1 MDYLRSIDV
10 FSYILHLYTS
20 NPFYLFMLKEKKS
33 FFERLAGS
41 ISVEDE
47 DDSVDFMSPLPQDE
61 PEEEV
66 PIKHV
71 GSKTTVATGAA
82 RPKHMVTEEE
92 PEEDVEIEE
101 GELSVDVYQTNTEII
116 IEAMVAG
123 VKPEDLHLSITRDM
137 VTIKGRRDGN
147 TSVNHD
153 DYFYKE
159 LYWGTFTR
167 TILLPHEVEIEEAE
181 AVEKHGLLI
190 IRLPKVDKAR
200 QTKLKVKSI

>member
-1 MDYLRSIDV
+1 
-10 FSYILHLYTS
+10 
-20 NPFYLFMLKEKKS
+20 MLKEKKS

-41 ISVEDE
+41 ISVDDE
-47 DDSVDFMSPLPQDE
+47 EEQIDFQ
-61 PEEEV
+61 PEQELEEEVEEV
-66 PIKHV
+66 PIKHA
-71 GSKTTVATGAA
+71 SKRQEMPVASAPTRAKS
-82 RPKHMVTEEE
+82 RHLTLDEDMEEVD
-92 PEEDVEIEE
+92 PDMEE
-101 GELSVDVYQTNTEII
+101 GELSVDVYQTANEII

-147 TSVNHD
+147 TQVTHD

>member
-1 MDYLRSIDV
+1 
-10 FSYILHLYTS
+10 
-20 NPFYLFMLKEKKS
+20 MLKEKKS

-41 ISVEDE
+41 ISVDDEDE
-47 DDSVDFMSPLPQDE
+47 PIMPFEQDE
-61 PEEEV
+61 EEEEL

-71 GSKTTVATGAA
+71 ASKGKAPAA
-82 RPKHMVTEEE
+82 VSKSMIARHEEE
-92 PEEDVEIEE
+92 DEMEMEE
-101 GELSVDVYQTNTEII
+101 GELSVDVYQTPSEII

-137 VTIKGRRDGN
+137 VTIKGRREGN
-147 TSVNHD
+147 TQVTHD

-159 LYWGTFTR
+159 LYWGAFTR
-167 TILLPHEVEIEEAE
+167 SILLPHEVEIEEAE

>member
-1 MDYLRSIDV
+1 
-10 FSYILHLYTS
+10 
-20 NPFYLFMLKEKKS
+20 MLKEKKS

-41 ISVEDE
+41 ISVDDEDNDIDFTPEEDE
-47 DDSVDFMSPLPQDE
+47 M
-61 PEEEV
+61 EEEV

-71 GSKTTVATGAA
+71 GKRAETPLSKSRAHATRVADD
-82 RPKHMVTEEE
+82 
-92 PEEDVEIEE
+92 EDEMEMEE
-101 GELSVDVYQTNTEII
+101 GELSVDVYQTSNEII

-147 TSVNHD
+147 TQVTHD

-159 LYWGTFTR
+159 LYWGSFTR

-190 IRLPKVDKAR
+190 IRLPKLDKAR
-200 QTKLKVKSI
+200 QAKLKVKSI

>member
-1 MDYLRSIDV
+1 
-10 FSYILHLYTS
+10 
-20 NPFYLFMLKEKKS
+20 MLKEKKS

-47 DDSVDFMSPLPQDE
+47 DEQVDFTPERIDDE

-66 PIKHV
+66 PVKHM
-71 GSKTTVATGAA
+71 GAKAVPASQLA
-82 RPKHMVTEEE
+82 RPKHHVVEDDG
-92 PEEDVEIEE
+92 EDVDPEMEE
-101 GELSVDVYQTNTEII
+101 GELSVDVYQTNSEII

-137 VTIKGRRDGN
+137 VTVKGRRDGN
-147 TSVNHD
+147 TQVSHD

>member
-1 MDYLRSIDV
+1 
-10 FSYILHLYTS
+10 
-20 NPFYLFMLKEKKS
+20 MLKEKKS

-41 ISVEDE
+41 ISVDDEDEIDFIPEEEDEDEVVPIKHTTRRAEAASPKVRSHVAHIEEDE
-47 DDSVDFMSPLPQDE
+47 DD
-61 PEEEV
+61 
-66 PIKHV
+66 
-71 GSKTTVATGAA
+71 AA
-82 RPKHMVTEEE
+82 M
-92 PEEDVEIEE
+92 EE
-101 GELSVDVYQTNTEII
+101 GELSVDVYQTSNEII

-147 TSVNHD
+147 TQVTHD

-159 LYWGTFTR
+159 LYWGSFTR

-190 IRLPKVDKAR
+190 IRLPKLDKAR
-200 QTKLKVKSI
+200 QAKLKVKSI

>member
-1 MDYLRSIDV
+1 
-10 FSYILHLYTS
+10 
-20 NPFYLFMLKEKKS
+20 MLKEKKS

-41 ISVEDE
+41 ISVEEDE
-47 DDSVDFMSPLPQDE
+47 DQIDFQTEQDDDKEEMVPVRQSPPSRASAPSITHATLPTRSKIHHI
-61 PEEEV
+61 EEE
-66 PIKHV
+66 
-71 GSKTTVATGAA
+71 
-82 RPKHMVTEEE
+82 EEE
-92 PEEDVEIEE
+92 PVEE
-101 GELSVDVYQTNTEII
+101 GELSVDVYQTQNEII

-123 VKPEDLHLSITRDM
+123 VKPEDLHISITRDM
-137 VTIKGRRDGN
+137 VTVRGRRDGN
-147 TSVNHD
+147 TSVGHD

-190 IRLPKVDKAR
+190 LRLPKVDKAR

>member
-1 MDYLRSIDV
+1 
-10 FSYILHLYTS
+10 
-20 NPFYLFMLKEKKS
+20 MLKEKKS

-41 ISVEDE
+41 ISVDDEDE
-47 DDSVDFMSPLPQDE
+47 PIFVDYDREEDE
-61 PEEEV
+61 GEEH

-71 GSKTTVATGAA
+71 ASKGKASAAT
-82 RPKHMVTEEE
+82 PKVRSQHLVHNENEEV
-92 PEEDVEIEE
+92 DLEE
-101 GELSVDVYQTNTEII
+101 GELSVDVYQTPAEII

-147 TSVNHD
+147 NQVTHD
-153 DYFYKE
+153 DYFYRE
-159 LYWGTFTR
+159 LYWGSFTR
-167 TILLPHEVEIEEAE
+167 SILLPHEVEIEEAE

>member
-1 MDYLRSIDV
+1 
-10 FSYILHLYTS
+10 
-20 NPFYLFMLKEKKS
+20 MLKEKKS

-41 ISVEDE
+41 ISVDDE
-47 DDSVDFMSPLPQDE
+47 EELPVSTPVRE
-61 PEEEV
+61 VEEMEEV
-66 PIKHV
+66 PIKHQ
-71 GSKTTVATGAA
+71 SSR
-82 RPKHMVTEEE
+82 RPEPMPAPTPAPRTKRHLTLDEDMEEVD
-92 PEEDVEIEE
+92 PDLEE
-101 GELSVDVYQTNTEII
+101 GELSVDVYQTNNEII

-147 TSVNHD
+147 TQVSHD

>member
-1 MDYLRSIDV
+1 
-10 FSYILHLYTS
+10 
-20 NPFYLFMLKEKKS
+20 MLKEKKS

-41 ISVEDE
+41 ISVED
-47 DDSVDFMSPLPQDE
+47 DDDQIDFT
-61 PEEEV
+61 PEEVHDDTPEEV
-66 PIKHV
+66 PIKH
-71 GSKTTVATGAA
+71 TPTRAA
-82 RPKHMVTEEE
+82 AHPVTHAKQPAHHVVHEE
-92 PEEDVEIEE
+92 PEEMEAEE
-101 GELSVDVYQTNTEII
+101 GELSVDVYQTATEII

-147 TSVNHD
+147 TSVSHD

-190 IRLPKVDKAR
+190 IRLPKIDKAR

>member
-1 MDYLRSIDV
+1 
-10 FSYILHLYTS
+10 
-20 NPFYLFMLKEKKS
+20 MLKEKKS

-41 ISVEDE
+41 ISVDDEDDQPDFEPEVMEDE
-47 DDSVDFMSPLPQDE
+47 DDGEDL
-61 PEEEV
+61 

-71 GSKTTVATGAA
+71 GKREAPAPLPVRAKSRHV
-82 RPKHMVTEEE
+82 PLDEDMEEVD
-92 PEEDVEIEE
+92 PDMEE

-147 TSVNHD
+147 TQVTHD

-159 LYWGTFTR
+159 LYWGSFTR

-200 QTKLKVKSI
+200 QQKLKVKSI

>member
-1 MDYLRSIDV
+1 
-10 FSYILHLYTS
+10 
-20 NPFYLFMLKEKKS
+20 MLKEKKS

-41 ISVEDE
+41 ISVDDEDDQMDFVHEDE
-47 DDSVDFMSPLPQDE
+47 DV
-61 PEEEV
+61 EEL

-71 GSKTTVATGAA
+71 GKKAEPMPVTKSKA
-82 RPKHMVTEEE
+82 RHMALDEDDAEE
-92 PEEDVEIEE
+92 VEMEE
-101 GELSVDVYQTNTEII
+101 GELSVDVYQTNAEII

-147 TSVNHD
+147 TQVTHD

-190 IRLPKVDKAR
+190 IRLPKLDKAR
-200 QTKLKVKSI
+200 QAKLKVKSI

>member
-1 MDYLRSIDV
+1 
-10 FSYILHLYTS
+10 
-20 NPFYLFMLKEKKS
+20 MLKEKKS

-47 DDSVDFMSPLPQDE
+47 DDVVDFAPDE
-61 PEEEV
+61 SEEEMEEV
-66 PIKHV
+66 PIKH
-71 GSKTTVATGAA
+71 TTPKVVSAHQPTVAA
-82 RPKHMVTEEE
+82 RPKHHVVEDDGEEVD
-92 PEEDVEIEE
+92 PDLEE
-101 GELSVDVYQTNTEII
+101 GELSVDVYQTPSEII

-137 VTIKGRRDGN
+137 VTVKGRRDGN
-147 TSVNHD
+147 TQISHD

-159 LYWGTFTR
+159 LYWGSFTR

>member
-1 MDYLRSIDV
+1 
-10 FSYILHLYTS
+10 
-20 NPFYLFMLKEKKS
+20 MLKEKKS

-47 DDSVDFMSPLPQDE
+47 DDQIDFVPEQSDDE

-71 GSKTTVATGAA
+71 GSKSAVTQQMA
-82 RPKHMVTEEE
+82 RPKHHVVEEE
-92 PEEDVEIEE
+92 TDPEVEMEE
-101 GELSVDVYQTNTEII
+101 GELSVDVYQTATEII

-147 TSVNHD
+147 TQVNHD

>member
-1 MDYLRSIDV
+1 
-10 FSYILHLYTS
+10 
-20 NPFYLFMLKEKKS
+20 MLKEKKS

-47 DDSVDFMSPLPQDE
+47 DDIVEDFSPEEQE
-61 PEEEV
+61 VEEEV
-66 PIKHV
+66 PIKHPQ
-71 GSKTTVATGAA
+71 ARNEHQA
-82 RPKHMVTEEE
+82 RPKHHVIEEE
-92 PEEDVEIEE
+92 DEEVEMEE
-101 GELSVDVYQTNTEII
+101 GELSVDVYQTTNEII

>member
-1 MDYLRSIDV
+1 
-10 FSYILHLYTS
+10 
-20 NPFYLFMLKEKKS
+20 MLKEKKS

-41 ISVEDE
+41 ISVDDEDE
-47 DDSVDFMSPLPQDE
+47 MDFIPEEDE
-61 PEEEV
+61 MEEEV

-71 GSKTTVATGAA
+71 SKKAEAPLTRPTKA
-82 RPKHMVTEEE
+82 RHISLDEDMEEVD
-92 PEEDVEIEE
+92 PDMEE
-101 GELSVDVYQTNTEII
+101 GELSVDVYQTPSEII

-147 TSVNHD
+147 TQVTHD

>member
-1 MDYLRSIDV
+1 
-10 FSYILHLYTS
+10 
-20 NPFYLFMLKEKKS
+20 MLKEKKS

-41 ISVEDE
+41 INVDEEDDQLDYDRDDE
-47 DDSVDFMSPLPQDE
+47 DM
-61 PEEEV
+61 EEV

-71 GSKTTVATGAA
+71 GKKVPESPVSHNKLKARHATLDED
-82 RPKHMVTEEE
+82 MEEVD
-92 PEEDVEIEE
+92 PDMEE
-101 GELSVDVYQTNTEII
+101 GELSVDVYQTSNEII

-147 TSVNHD
+147 TQVTHD

-159 LYWGTFTR
+159 LYWGSFTR

-200 QTKLKVKSI
+200 QAKLKVKSI

>member
-1 MDYLRSIDV
+1 
-10 FSYILHLYTS
+10 
-20 NPFYLFMLKEKKS
+20 MLKEKKS

-47 DDSVDFMSPLPQDE
+47 DDQIDFTPERDE
-61 PEEEV
+61 SEEEEV

-71 GSKTTVATGAA
+71 GAKNTVPQAA
-82 RPKHMVTEEE
+82 PTRARIHHTVEDEQHEEE
-92 PEEDVEIEE
+92 AEMEE
-101 GELSVDVYQTNTEII
+101 GELSVDVYQTQNEII

-123 VKPEDLHLSITRDM
+123 VKPEDLHISITRDM
-137 VTIKGRRDGN
+137 VTVRGRRDGN
-147 TSVNHD
+147 TSVTHD

-167 TILLPHEVEIEEAE
+167 TILLPHEVVIEDAE

-190 IRLPKVDKAR
+190 VRLPKVDKAR

>member
-1 MDYLRSIDV
+1 
-10 FSYILHLYTS
+10 
-20 NPFYLFMLKEKKS
+20 MLKEKKS

-41 ISVEDE
+41 ISVDDEDE
-47 DDSVDFMSPLPQDE
+47 LDFVPEEEEM
-61 PEEEV
+61 EEEV

-71 GSKTTVATGAA
+71 GKKSEMPAMPKARQHVA
-82 RPKHMVTEEE
+82 HI
-92 PEEDVEIEE
+92 EDDEDDLGMEE
-101 GELSVDVYQTNTEII
+101 GELSVDVYQTSNEII

-147 TSVNHD
+147 TQVTHD

-159 LYWGTFTR
+159 LYWGSFTR

>member
-1 MDYLRSIDV
+1 M
-10 FSYILHLYTS
+10 
-20 NPFYLFMLKEKKS
+20 
-33 FFERLAGS
+33 
-41 ISVEDE
+41 
-47 DDSVDFMSPLPQDE
+47 
-61 PEEEV
+61 EEQV
-66 PIKHV
+66 PIKHARRA
-71 GSKTTVATGAA
+71 SDMPALPKNKQHVA
-82 RPKHMVTEEE
+82 HI
-92 PEEDVEIEE
+92 EEDEMEMEE
-101 GELSVDVYQTNTEII
+101 GELSVDVYQTPNEII

-147 TSVNHD
+147 TQVTHD

-159 LYWGTFTR
+159 LYWGAFTR

>member
-1 MDYLRSIDV
+1 
-10 FSYILHLYTS
+10 
-20 NPFYLFMLKEKKS
+20 MLKEKKS

-47 DDSVDFMSPLPQDE
+47 DDEMLDVINRN
-61 PEEEV
+61 EEEETEL
-66 PIKHV
+66 PIRHTAKKGDLPAKSTRGRIHHTEDAD
-71 GSKTTVATGAA
+71 G
-82 RPKHMVTEEE
+82 EEE
-92 PEEDVEIEE
+92 LEE
-101 GELSVDVYQTNTEII
+101 GELSVDVYQTPNEII

-147 TSVNHD
+147 TQVVGD

-159 LYWGTFTR
+159 LYWGSFSR
-167 TILLPHEVEIEEAE
+167 TILLPHEIEIEEAE

-190 IRLPKVDKAR
+190 IRMPKVDKAR

>member
-1 MDYLRSIDV
+1 MI
-10 FSYILHLYTS
+10 
-20 NPFYLFMLKEKKS
+20 KEKKS

-41 ISVEDE
+41 INVDDDEEIIDLDREDE
-47 DDSVDFMSPLPQDE
+47 LDNMV
-61 PEEEV
+61 EEV
-66 PIKHV
+66 
-71 GSKTTVATGAA
+71 TVRASA
-82 RPKHMVTEEE
+82 RKEPPVMMKPRVAVSAMKVQEEA
-92 PEEDVEIEE
+92 PEEDMEE
-101 GELSVDVYQTNTEII
+101 GELSVDVYQTQSEII

-147 TSVNHD
+147 TQISDD

-159 LYWGTFTR
+159 LYWGTFSR

-190 IRLPKVDKAR
+190 VRMPKVDKAR
-200 QTKLKVKSI
+200 QTKLKIKSI

>member
-1 MDYLRSIDV
+1 
-10 FSYILHLYTS
+10 
-20 NPFYLFMLKEKKS
+20 MLKEKKS

-41 ISVEDE
+41 ISVDDE
-47 DDSVDFMSPLPQDE
+47 EEQIDFQ
-61 PEEEV
+61 PEQELEEEVEEV
-66 PIKHV
+66 PIKH
-71 GSKTTVATGAA
+71 SATRRPETATPIVNAPA
-82 RPKHMVTEEE
+82 RPRSRHLPLDEDMEEVD
-92 PEEDVEIEE
+92 PDMEE
-101 GELSVDVYQTNTEII
+101 GELSVDVYQTANEII

-137 VTIKGRRDGN
+137 VTVKGRRDGN
-147 TSVNHD
+147 TSVTHD

>member
-1 MDYLRSIDV
+1 
-10 FSYILHLYTS
+10 
-20 NPFYLFMLKEKKS
+20 MLKEKKS

-47 DDSVDFMSPLPQDE
+47 DEQVSYAPPEVIEEE

-71 GSKTTVATGAA
+71 PSTSTRKQSAPEPQVRT
-82 RPKHMVTEEE
+82 RPRHVSLDEDMEEID
-92 PEEDVEIEE
+92 PELEE
-101 GELSVDVYQTNTEII
+101 GELSVDVYQTENEII

-137 VTIKGRRDGN
+137 VTVKGRRDGN
-147 TSVNHD
+147 TQVTHD

>member
-1 MDYLRSIDV
+1 
-10 FSYILHLYTS
+10 
-20 NPFYLFMLKEKKS
+20 MLKEKKS

-47 DDSVDFMSPLPQDE
+47 DDQIDFTPEQSDE
-61 PEEEV
+61 PLVEEET

-71 GSKTTVATGAA
+71 GSKQAPSRTLTATS
-82 RPKHMVTEEE
+82 KTHHVVEEDHDDEE
-92 PEEDVEIEE
+92 PEMEE
-101 GELSVDVYQTNTEII
+101 GELSVDVYQTATEII

-147 TSVNHD
+147 TQVNHD

>member
-1 MDYLRSIDV
+1 
-10 FSYILHLYTS
+10 
-20 NPFYLFMLKEKKS
+20 MLKEKKS

-47 DDSVDFMSPLPQDE
+47 DDSVDFVAPQIEDE

-71 GSKTTVATGAA
+71 GSKAVPAHQMA
-82 RPKHMVTEEE
+82 RPKHHVVEEE
-92 PEEDVEIEE
+92 TDEEEVDMEE
-101 GELSVDVYQTNTEII
+101 GELSVDVYQTNSEII

-147 TSVNHD
+147 TQVNHD

>member
-1 MDYLRSIDV
+1 
-10 FSYILHLYTS
+10 
-20 NPFYLFMLKEKKS
+20 MLKEKKS

-41 ISVEDE
+41 ISVEE
-47 DDSVDFMSPLPQDE
+47 DDDQQDFIPEQVIEE
-61 PEEEV
+61 PEEEEEV

-71 GSKTTVATGAA
+71 GKKELPVMKPRS
-82 RPKHMVTEEE
+82 RHLPLDEDMEEVD
-92 PEEDVEIEE
+92 PDMEE
-101 GELSVDVYQTNTEII
+101 GELSVDVYQTESEII

-147 TSVNHD
+147 TQVTHD

>member
-1 MDYLRSIDV
+1 
-10 FSYILHLYTS
+10 
-20 NPFYLFMLKEKKS
+20 MLKEKKS

-41 ISVEDE
+41 ISVDDE
-47 DDSVDFMSPLPQDE
+47 DDQIDFTPEQE
-61 PEEEV
+61 VEEEV
-66 PIKHV
+66 EEVQIKHPAA
-71 GSKTTVATGAA
+71 SRRQEAPMQAPAPTRA
-82 RPKHMVTEEE
+82 RPRHLTLDEDMEEVD
-92 PEEDVEIEE
+92 PDMEE
-101 GELSVDVYQTNTEII
+101 GELSVDVYQTANEII

-147 TSVNHD
+147 TSVTHD

>member
-1 MDYLRSIDV
+1 MDYVS
-10 FSYILHLYTS
+10 
-20 NPFYLFMLKEKKS
+20 
-33 FFERLAGS
+33 
-41 ISVEDE
+41 EDE
-47 DDSVDFMSPLPQDE
+47 NM
-61 PEEEV
+61 EEL

-71 GSKTTVATGAA
+71 GKKSEDMPIAKTKG
-82 RPKHMVTEEE
+82 RHMNLD
-92 PEEDVEIEE
+92 EDMDEVDADMEE
-101 GELSVDVYQTNTEII
+101 GELSVDVYQTPSEII

-147 TSVNHD
+147 SQVTHD

-190 IRLPKVDKAR
+190 IRLPKIDKAR
-200 QTKLKVKSI
+200 QAKLKVKSI

>member
-1 MDYLRSIDV
+1 
-10 FSYILHLYTS
+10 
-20 NPFYLFMLKEKKS
+20 MLKEKKS

-47 DDSVDFMSPLPQDE
+47 DDQIDFTPEQSNDE
-61 PEEEV
+61 PEEEL

-71 GSKTTVATGAA
+71 GNKTTSLSTQSG
-82 RPKHMVTEEE
+82 RPKHHVVNEDTDE
-92 PEEDVEIEE
+92 PEMEE
-101 GELSVDVYQTNTEII
+101 GELSVDVYQTTSEII

-147 TSVNHD
+147 TQVNHD